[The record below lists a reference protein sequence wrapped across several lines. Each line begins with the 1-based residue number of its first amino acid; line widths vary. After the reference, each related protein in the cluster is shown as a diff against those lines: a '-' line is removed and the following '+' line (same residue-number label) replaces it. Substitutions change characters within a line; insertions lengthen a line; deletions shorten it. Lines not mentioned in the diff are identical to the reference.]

1 MSTNYTVKIPTALR
15 NEIPGFKELEDAFVP
30 SLTGKHEFEDK
41 LKEMKLVDMNPSG
54 TGSNMLL
61 LTYRYWI
68 INFEKNAFVCSS
80 KSYDQDVLTTR
91 EFLHKFRGKIGSIKF
106 GL

>member
-1 MSTNYTVKIPTALR
+1 MNYAVKIPTAFR
-15 NEIPGFKELEDAFVP
+15 DEIPGFKELEDCFVP
-30 SLTGKHEFEDK
+30 RLEAKAEFENK
-41 LKEMKLVDMNPSG
+41 LKEMNLVDMNPSG
-54 TGSNMLL
+54 RATDMLL

-68 INFEKNAFVCSS
+68 INFEKNAFVCST
-80 KSYDQDVLTTR
+80 KSYSEDVLTVE